1 MSASSS
7 LYQQSGVSIDAGKET
22 VELIK
27 EAVKS
32 TYNENVLAGVGAFA
46 GLFDLTNL
54 PDNPAIVASTDGV
67 GTKVKLAARA
77 GKFKSIGH
85 DIVNHCF
92 NDIACAGQNVQP
104 LFFLDYVAS
113 SELKPQMVAEI
124 VKGIAEACKNI
135 GCALLGGETAEMPS
149 VYQENEFDLVGTI
162 IGVVDKTKLYPK
174 STLQVG
180 DKLIGLLSSGAHT
193 NGYSLIRKVFA
204 GVPLESNIEG
214 LGYLADVLL
223 EPHYNYHFELA
234 TLQAANIEI
243 QALAHITGGGLIE
256 NLPRVLP
263 NNLTAL
269 IKRNSW
275 QVPNLFKYI
284 QEKGQVSNLEMYR
297 VFNMGVGMVAIVPE
311 AQLNFVLQT
320 LPRAFCIGEVIEGA
334 EMKWDE

>member
-1 MSASSS
+1 MSTSSS
-7 LYQQSGVSIDAGKET
+7 LYQKSGVSIDAGQET
-22 VELIK
+22 VKLIK

-32 TYNENVLAGVGAFA
+32 THNENVLAGVGAFA

-67 GTKVKLAARA
+67 GTKVKLAAQA

-92 NDIACAGQNVQP
+92 NDIACAGQGVKP

-124 VKGIAEACKNI
+124 VTGISEACKHI
-135 GCALLGGETAEMPS
+135 GAALLGGETAEMPS
-149 VYQENEFDLVGTI
+149 LYQENEFDLVGTI

-174 STLQVG
+174 STLKIG
-180 DKLIGLLSSGAHT
+180 DKLIGLPSSGAHT

-204 GVPLESNIEG
+204 DVPLDSDVEG
-214 LGYLADVLL
+214 VGHLDEVLL
-223 EPHYNYHFELA
+223 EPHRNYYPELA
-234 TLQAANIEI
+234 ALQEANIEI

-284 QEKGQVSNLEMYR
+284 QENGKVSDLEMYR
-297 VFNMGVGMVAIVPE
+297 VFNMGVGMVVIVPE
-311 AQLNFVLQT
+311 TQLNIVLQT
-320 LPRAFCIGEVIEGA
+320 LPRAFCIGEILEGA
-334 EMKWDE
+334 EIKWDE